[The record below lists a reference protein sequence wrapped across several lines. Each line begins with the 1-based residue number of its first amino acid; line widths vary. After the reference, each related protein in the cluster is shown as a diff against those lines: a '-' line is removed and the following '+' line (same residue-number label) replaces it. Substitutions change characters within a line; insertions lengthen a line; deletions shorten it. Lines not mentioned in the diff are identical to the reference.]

1 MSLKRK
7 DFRANIRS
15 SSQLSPHHYSSHL
28 SPQILRIDPN
38 TSYHEN
44 ASSPL
49 DFSSSNYNAHR
60 HKSIIDDRSI
70 TGISHHNTSVSPKIR
85 TKLPAIHNKSKSP
98 NELFLPCK
106 RHSVECLKF
115 VDVGQTK
122 FEGLCDICM
131 VSPEFV
137 GRSMKLERLV
147 DIYERKRRD
156 LIKTQEDLKDLEA
169 KIAKIHKEIIK
180 TNSMTAPIIRELEEM
195 EKKVTKEV
203 EKCFKKLQAKFI
215 KFNPFKDTRELIKIK
230 IAQSEEIIERLSE
243 GTQNSFAA
251 LQSLYLNESKI
262 INENRELVKDIE
274 SRIQINTMTDPLQEK
289 DFNLL
294 AYEFE
299 RFFEKLE
306 GNCRQFSQVV
316 KVRT

>member
-7 DFRANIRS
+7 EPRANIRS
-15 SSQLSPHHYSSHL
+15 SSQLSPHHYSPYS

-38 TSYHEN
+38 LSYHDHIP
-44 ASSPL
+44 SPL
-49 DFSSSNYNAHR
+49 DSGVNKYNGHR
-60 HKSIIDDRSI
+60 NKSVFDDRSI
-70 TGISHHNTSVSPKIR
+70 TGILNHNTSVSPKIR
-85 TKLPAIHNKSKSP
+85 TKLPSIINKSKSH

-106 RHSVECLKF
+106 RHFVECLKF
-115 VDVGQTK
+115 VDVGQNK

-137 GRSMKLERLV
+137 GKSMKLERLV
-147 DIYERKRRD
+147 DIYERKRKD
-156 LIKTQEDLKDLEA
+156 LLKTQEDLKDLEV

-180 TNSMTAPIIRELEEM
+180 ANSMTAPIIRELEEM
-195 EKKVTKEV
+195 EKRVTKEV

-215 KFNPFKDTRELIKIK
+215 KFNPFKDTRELVKIK
-230 IAQSEEIIERLSE
+230 LAESEGILEKLGE
-243 GTQNSFAA
+243 GTQNSFTT

-262 INENRELVKDIE
+262 LNETRVLINDIE
-274 SRIQINTMTDPLQEK
+274 SRIQVNTMTDPLHEK